1 MGWRC
6 YDCDVMEGFETRNR
20 FWFSHFSIEHDGACN
35 IGSYQIEEELQ
46 GRYHLKQLSSHLQK
60 EKSFI
65 DFTQEKVHRKAWE
78 WL

>member
-1 MGWRC
+1 
-6 YDCDVMEGFETRNR
+6 
-20 FWFSHFSIEHDGACN
+20 
-35 IGSYQIEEELQ
+35 LQ